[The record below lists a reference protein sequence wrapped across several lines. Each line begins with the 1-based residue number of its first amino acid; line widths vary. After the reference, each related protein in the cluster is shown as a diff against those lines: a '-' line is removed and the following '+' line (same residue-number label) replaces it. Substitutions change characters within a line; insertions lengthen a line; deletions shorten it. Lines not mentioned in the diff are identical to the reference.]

1 MDPRIRC
8 RNKLKP
14 PAGWDEIKQMILE
27 LNQQMKIAEST
38 SQFNTNTK
46 EKLWRVM
53 QCNWKRSRPVYEMR
67 YKKKTMSNALYNWI
81 ISQGY
86 ADNELI
92 QAWRKPGYDRL
103 CCVACI
109 SKNTDHGGTCIC
121 RVPRDK
127 RDPNI
132 KCFHCGCPG
141 CCSGDFSD
149 SDDDHNLQKDSTKT
163 KIASNDNEGQQQ
175 EVQTGDKI

>member
-1 MDPRIRC
+1 MDSRIRC
-8 RNKLKP
+8 RKKLKP
-14 PAGWDEIKQMILE
+14 PKGWEEIKDKILE
-27 LNQQMKIAEST
+27 LNQQMKVAEST
-38 SQFNTNTK
+38 QQYNVNTQ
-46 EKLWRVM
+46 EKIWKVM

-67 YKKKTMSNALYNWI
+67 YKHKTMSQALYDWI

-109 SKNTDHGGTCIC
+109 SKNSDHGGTCIC
-121 RVPRDK
+121 RVPRNK

-149 SDDDHNLQKDSTKT
+149 SDEEHEDTKEEKEHSKDNKDE
-163 KIASNDNEGQQQ
+163 KVDEN
-175 EVQTGDKI
+175 